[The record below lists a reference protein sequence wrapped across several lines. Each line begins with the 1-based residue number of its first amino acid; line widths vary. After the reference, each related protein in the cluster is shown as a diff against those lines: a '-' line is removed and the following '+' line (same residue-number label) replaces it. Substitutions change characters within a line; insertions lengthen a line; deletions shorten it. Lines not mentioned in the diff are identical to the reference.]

1 MTNDR
6 LKLRRKIDTDC
17 FECIATFRSN
27 ANRPDIEALMGL
39 LKEYQLITPELI
51 IEHMLPDKPLA
62 MAKNL
67 ISRYMELGFLDENGK
82 AGLYAKYALDG
93 DIMLP
98 ERGKYKI
105 FATPDPVILQRII
118 KVSYLDDSDRKKEVG
133 NGQNKTVTANPP
145 KPMPIPDYMRD
156 AEGIKCLVWFD
167 GRKNIVLESIE
178 PMGIPLSDP
187 VDISLEVELGHNF
200 TRVFLSNPKEK
211 ESITMVETPPLGL
224 EVVWKQILLDP
235 RLAGWTGGPLDLGKL
250 EVSFEETTPQERET
264 FTRMIQSFQVFIDR
278 LEIFRVDGFSV
289 SVSPG
294 TKKDAEKWAE
304 YAMLSKIND
313 YLADKEYIVLS
324 AMVENKFK
332 EFDLKMPER
341 DELLQKVDEHFHNS
355 KEEAMR
361 KRWYLRAPV
370 DLTEV

>member
-1 MTNDR
+1 M
-6 LKLRRKIDTDC
+6 
-17 FECIATFRSN
+17 
-27 ANRPDIEALMGL
+27 
-39 LKEYQLITPELI
+39 
-51 IEHMLPDKPLA
+51 
-62 MAKNL
+62 
-67 ISRYMELGFLDENGK
+67 
-82 AGLYAKYALDG
+82 
-93 DIMLP
+93 
-98 ERGKYKI
+98 
-105 FATPDPVILQRII
+105 
-118 KVSYLDDSDRKKEVG
+118 
-133 NGQNKTVTANPP
+133 
-145 KPMPIPDYMRD
+145 
-156 AEGIKCLVWFD
+156 
-167 GRKNIVLESIE
+167 
-178 PMGIPLSDP
+178 
-187 VDISLEVELGHNF
+187 ELGHNF

-224 EVVWKQILLDP
+224 EVGWKQILLDP

-264 FTRMIQSFQVFIDR
+264 FSRMIQSFQVFIDR
-278 LEIFRVDGFSV
+278 LEIFTVDGFSV
-289 SVSPG
+289 SVSPR

-313 YLADKEYIVLS
+313 YLTDKEYIVLS